1 MAKTPKKS
9 TSFED
14 QLARLETIVSELER
28 QALPL
33 DEALKFYEEGVGL
46 VKQCQKT
53 LTDAEQ
59 KVLILN
65 QEKA

>member
-1 MAKTPKKS
+1 MAKATKKNP
-9 TSFED
+9 SFED
-14 QLARLETIVSELER
+14 QLARLEAIVTELER

-65 QEKA
+65 QEKI

>member
-53 LTDAEQ
+53 LTDAEH